1 MGGET
6 VNAAQLIRALRAAS
20 NAGLQARDVAQVA
33 AAFAPDVRLITGGEL
48 FDGRDA
54 VSKAYA
60 DRLAATVEDG
70 GALVSALR
78 TPGRIF
84 VDRAGQ
90 NASEPG
96 RWRWVVK
103 TAQGEAAFAGD
114 YLAAW
119 TKIDGQWRMTAEL
132 YAETGC
138 TGPGC
143 SL

>member
-1 MGGET
+1 MVAEAFSD
-6 VNAAQLIRALRAAS
+6 VALIRALRAAS
-20 NAGLQARDVAQVA
+20 NAGLEARDVAQVA

-54 VSKAYA
+54 VTQAYA
-60 DRLAATVEDG
+60 DRLAATGELG

-78 TPGRIF
+78 TPGRVF
-84 VDRAGQ
+84 VDRAGM

-103 TAQGEAAFAGD
+103 TSQGEAAFAGD

-119 TKIDGQWRMTAEL
+119 SKIDGEWRMTAEL

-143 SL
+143 PI